1 MKQGNT
7 GNTGNIKINGLLL
20 YLVVVIFICI
30 IGVIAFNMIYRSK
43 LPIGNIKNS
52 SLKIRENFGVDDD
65 ITNSLIPL
73 KAILDK
79 YKNLEIPISITDEF
93 NICKPWGVYENSK
106 YLSQDNICI
115 NVDNSGMRKCL
126 SGDNNVL
133 SSCNNLFR
141 NGVIDNNNTVATD
154 NMYNVAFNKMRSGMV
169 EIYSLKE
176 SKDAELTDKIQKATK
191 YSDIKNQQLAL
202 INKNS
207 VGLED
212 KRKLFTK
219 KTDELENRQN
229 QIELNQEK
237 FNLFMD
243 NNNKLTARLALYK
256 KIIIGLFTVIALLLL
271 LIYLMSNVL

>member
-1 MKQGNT
+1 
-7 GNTGNIKINGLLL
+7 
-20 YLVVVIFICI
+20 
-30 IGVIAFNMIYRSK
+30 
-43 LPIGNIKNS
+43 
-52 SLKIRENFGVDDD
+52 
-65 ITNSLIPL
+65 
-73 KAILDK
+73 
-79 YKNLEIPISITDEF
+79 
-93 NICKPWGVYENSK
+93 
-106 YLSQDNICI
+106 
-115 NVDNSGMRKCL
+115 
-126 SGDNNVL
+126 
-133 SSCNNLFR
+133 
-141 NGVIDNNNTVATD
+141 
-154 NMYNVAFNKMRSGMV
+154 MRSGMV

-176 SKDAELTDKIQKATK
+176 SKDAELIDKIQKATK

-256 KIIIGLFTVIALLLL
+256 KIIIGLFTAIALLLL